1 MVLKL
6 STVNFGLTLKHK
18 LNIWLPFIPFQ
29 KQLSTYPEHQ
39 KLISLLK
46 CYNRTLEIS
55 QIHASMIKV
64 GLDLIP
70 FPVSKLLA
78 SCIFNIDYAAS
89 IFNQIRNPNPFM
101 FNTMLRAYSISE
113 DPKRALLLFNS
124 IRAQAILL
132 DQFSFISALKAC
144 ARGLA
149 IRTGQGIHALVVRC
163 GYGFLIN
170 VRNTLLHLYCV
181 CGRIE
186 DAHQLFDEFPEQRD
200 LVSWN
205 ALMGYY
211 LHTSQPSVVRD
222 LFIQVHKGG
231 FVVSTTTIV
240 CALSACSDL
249 RNFYGAESLHGHCIK
264 RGFCSDLN
272 VATAIISMYAKTG
285 HMDSGRLIFDELP
298 KKDVVAWNCII
309 DGYAKSGRLEESLTL
324 LRLMKV
330 EGIVP
335 NSATLAGLLVAC
347 ASRGSLA
354 IGECI
359 YEYITEEKLELDAVL
374 GTALIDMFS
383 KCGFLQMAINIFHRM
398 ETKDVKTWTTLI
410 AGYGVHGQ
418 GRNAVQL
425 LNEMEA
431 KGVMPN
437 EVTFLAVLNA
447 CSHGGLVVEGKKC
460 FERMVQKYG
469 FSPSIEHY
477 GCMIDLLGRAGLL
490 DEAYE
495 LIKRLTIQVDSI
507 AWRALLAACRVHGN
521 VELGEAVRRE
531 LLKFNNEHPTDSMLL
546 LSTYTLAG
554 RWSNVARLSQSIE
567 EDKAKR
573 KEVGCSSIEMD
584 VNF

>member
-1 MVLKL
+1 M
-6 STVNFGLTLKHK
+6 
-18 LNIWLPFIPFQ
+18 WLP
-29 KQLSTYPEHQ
+29 LSFPCMP
-39 KLISLLK
+39 KLGTWIRDGSSL
-46 CYNRTLEIS
+46 
-55 QIHASMIKV
+55 M
-64 GLDLIP
+64 
-70 FPVSKLLA
+70 
-78 SCIFNIDYAAS
+78 
-89 IFNQIRNPNPFM
+89 
-101 FNTMLRAYSISE
+101 
-113 DPKRALLLFNS
+113 
-124 IRAQAILL
+124 
-132 DQFSFISALKAC
+132 
-144 ARGLA
+144 
-149 IRTGQGIHALVVRC
+149 
-163 GYGFLIN
+163 
-170 VRNTLLHLYCV
+170 
-181 CGRIE
+181 
-186 DAHQLFDEFPEQRD
+186 
-200 LVSWN
+200 
-205 ALMGYY
+205 
-211 LHTSQPSVVRD
+211 
-222 LFIQVHKGG
+222 
-231 FVVSTTTIV
+231 
-240 CALSACSDL
+240 
-249 RNFYGAESLHGHCIK
+249 
-264 RGFCSDLN
+264 
-272 VATAIISMYAKTG
+272 
-285 HMDSGRLIFDELP
+285 
-298 KKDVVAWNCII
+298 
-309 DGYAKSGRLEESLTL
+309 SGRLE
-324 LRLMKV
+324 V
-330 EGIVP
+330 
-335 NSATLAGLLVAC
+335 LVAC